1 MGVTVLNKYLYKI
14 FNQFNNMDLSELL
27 NGPIGQTVINNVSK
41 QLGMDE
47 RQAANAISVALPAIL
62 GGLQRNVQSREGAQS
77 LDNALNDARH
87 DGSLLENLASLL
99 GGDTQPISQDGGKI
113 LGHIFG
119 DDKQAVEQGISQKT
133 GLSLQ
138 KIGTL
143 LALLA
148 PVVMA
153 YLGKEKRQSNTNAGG
168 LGDLLGGLLG
178 GGQSQRRG
186 GGGLMDMVGGL
197 LDKNRDGNVLDD
209 ILGMIK

>member
-14 FNQFNNMDLSELL
+14 LNQFNNMDLSELL
-27 NGPIGQTVINNVSK
+27 SGPIGQTVINNVSK

-119 DDKQAVEQGISQKT
+119 DNKPAVEQGISQKT

-138 KIGTL
+138 KIGPL

-148 PVVMA
+148 PIVMA

-168 LGDLLGGLLG
+168 LEDLLGGLLG

>member
-1 MGVTVLNKYLYKI
+1 
-14 FNQFNNMDLSELL
+14 MDLSELL
-27 NGPIGQTVINNVSK
+27 SGPIGQTVINNVSR

-47 RQAANAISVALPAIL
+47 GEAARAVGVALPAIL
-62 GGLQRNVQSREGAQS
+62 GGLQRNVQSQQGAQS
-77 LDNALNDARH
+77 LDSALGDDRH
-87 DGSLLENLASLL
+87 DGSLLENLGSLL
-99 GGDTQPISQDGGKI
+99 GGNAQLVSQDGSKI

-119 DDKQAVEQGISQKT
+119 DSKPAVEQGISQKT
-133 GLSLQ
+133 GISLQ
-138 KIGTL
+138 KIGPL

-148 PVVMA
+148 PIVMA
-153 YLGKEKRQSNTNAGG
+153 YLGKEKRQTNTNAGG

-178 GGQSQRRG
+178 GGQSQRRS